1 MKRVHYIGDAPTEP
15 ESKVVIGGRVER
27 LTDLKN
33 AKFIWVR
40 DVTGIMQ
47 VTVLKKTASEELT
60 RVAESLVP
68 NDFVIVDG
76 AVPKEVRSK
85 SGREILPTRIEIVG
99 KSLPTSPIDI
109 EGHIESVLDKR
120 LDWRAIDLRN
130 LKNFAIFR
138 VQSKLLEGMQKY
150 FYSQKFLEVFTPSL
164 MGVPSEGGSEVFSL
178 RHFGKTAYLR
188 QDAQLHR
195 QLLMLAGFEKVY
207 EIGPS
212 WRAELSHT
220 PRHLTEH
227 RSIVAEL
234 SYIEDEYDVLRFE
247 EQLVVH
253 AVRQVAEDCQE
264 DLKACGVELEV
275 PKTPFPVLE
284 FPALYDTLKDI
295 GAETPVGHDYSR
307 EAEAALGKHVKEKY
321 GSDFFFV
328 NKFPFAAKP
337 FYVMK
342 DGEGSQ
348 WARSTDLICK
358 GIELSSGGQREHR
371 YGQIIKQIGEKGLDQ
386 ENLRWFT
393 EFFKYGAPPH
403 GGFSIGLERL
413 TAQVLNLPNVK
424 EAALFP
430 RSPERLIP

>member
-1 MKRVHYIGDAPTEP
+1 MKRVHYICDAPTEP
-15 ESKVVIGGRVER
+15 ESKVTVGGRVER

-33 AKFIWVR
+33 AKFVWVR

-47 VTVLKKTASEELT
+47 VTVLKKTATEALLKVVEG
-60 RVAESLVP
+60 LVP

-85 SGREILPTRIEIVG
+85 SGREILPTSIEVVG
-99 KSLPTSPIDI
+99 KSIPTSPIDT
-109 EGHIESVLDKR
+109 EGHIESMLDKR
-120 LDWRAIDLRN
+120 LDWRALDLRN
-130 LKNFAIFR
+130 PKNFSIFR

-150 FYSQKFLEVFTPSL
+150 LYSQRFLEVFTPSL
-164 MGVPSEGGSEVFSL
+164 MGTSSEGGSEVFSL

-188 QDAQLHR
+188 QDPQLHR
-195 QLLMLAGFEKVY
+195 ELLMLAGFEKVY

-227 RSIVAEL
+227 RTVSCEM
-234 SYIEDEYDVLRFE
+234 SYIESEHDVMRFE
-247 EQLVVH
+247 EQLIVNAIKRVV
-253 AVRQVAEDCQE
+253 EDCQE

-275 PKTPFPVLE
+275 PKTPFPIIE
-284 FPALYDTLKDI
+284 FPAVYETLKSLGIDV
-295 GAETPVGHDYSR
+295 PFGHDYTK
-307 EAEAALGKHVKEKY
+307 EAEDALSRYVKKKH
-321 GSDFFFV
+321 GSDFFFT
-328 NKFPFAAKP
+328 NKFPFSAKP

-342 DGEGSQ
+342 AEEGSQ
-348 WARSTDLICK
+348 WTRGTDLVYK
-358 GIELSSGGQREHR
+358 GLELSSGGQREHR
-371 YGQIIKQIGEKGLDQ
+371 YDHILKQIDEKGLDR
-386 ENLRWFT
+386 ENLKWFT

-413 TAQVLNLPNVK
+413 TAQVLNLQNIK

-430 RSPERLIP
+430 RSPERLLP

>member
-1 MKRVHYIGDAPTEP
+1 MKRVHYIEDAPTEP
-15 ESKVVIGGRVER
+15 ESRVVIGGRVTR

-33 AKFIWVR
+33 ARFVWVK
-40 DVTGIMQ
+40 DVSGIMQ
-47 VTVLKKTASEELT
+47 VTVLKNKVSEELAGL
-60 RVAESLVP
+60 VEGLVP
-68 NDFVIVDG
+68 NDFVIVEG
-76 AVPKEVRSK
+76 TVPRDVRSK
-85 SGREILPTRIEIVG
+85 SGREILPEKIEVVG
-99 KSLPTSPIDI
+99 KSIPTSPIDI

-130 LKNFAIFR
+130 AKTFSIFR
-138 VQSKLLEGMQKY
+138 VQSKLLEGMRNY
-150 FYSQKFLEVFTPSL
+150 LYSQRFLEVFTPSL
-164 MGVPSEGGSEVFSL
+164 MGTSSEGGSEVFSL

-220 PRHLTEH
+220 TRHLTEH
-227 RSIVAEL
+227 RSVVAEL
-234 SYIEDEYDVLRFE
+234 SYIEDEYDVIRLE
-247 EQLVVH
+247 EQLIVH
-253 AVRQVAEDCQE
+253 AIKKVVEDCQE
-264 DLKACGVELEV
+264 DLKACEVELEV
-275 PKTPFPVLE
+275 PKAPFPILE
-284 FPALYDTLKDI
+284 FPAVYDTLKKL
-295 GAETPVGHDYSR
+295 GAETTAGQDYSR
-307 EAEAALGKHVKEKY
+307 EAEAALGKHVKKEY
-321 GSDFFFV
+321 GADFFFV

-342 DGEGSQ
+342 DGEGSK

-358 GIELSSGGQREHR
+358 GVELSSGGQREHR
-371 YGQIIKQIGEKGLDQ
+371 YAQIMKQIDEKGLDR
-386 ENLRWFT
+386 ENLKWFT

-413 TAQVLNLPNVK
+413 TAQVLNLQNVK

-430 RSPERLIP
+430 RSPERLLP